1 MMKHIDYV
9 YTIYKEKSFTKAAES
24 LYISQPALSATIK
37 KIEKELG
44 YPIFERSG
52 KEITLTHIGE
62 KYIKAAEE
70 ILMIQKNLENEI
82 DDLLKLRKG
91 EIILGS
97 TTFITSNVLPDILRD
112 FGRKYPGIEIKILVE
127 QSTILREKLEKGLVD
142 IAIDNATAINPDYCY
157 VPMFD
162 EHILIGV
169 PEALPLNELYQ
180 AYQIPVATIK
190 SGNCDYNHL
199 PKMDITKLKE
209 EEFIL
214 LKSGNKMRQIAG
226 KIFGEK
232 GISPRIRF
240 EFDQLTTSISFA
252 ESGFG
257 ICFLTDTILRYGNP
271 PKNMVFYLPDSDF
284 AERTLFIMYRKNK
297 YLSSASSEFINFGIQ
312 FLRKLST

>member
-82 DDLLKLRKG
+82 DDLLKLRTG

-142 IAIDNATAINPDYCY
+142 IAIDNATTIDPDYCY

-169 PEALPLNELYQ
+169 PKALPLNELYQ
-180 AYQIPVATIK
+180 EYQIPVETIK
-190 SGNCDYNHL
+190 TSSCDYSRL
-199 PKMDITKLKE
+199 PKMDITKFKE

-257 ICFLTDTILRYGNP
+257 ICFLTDTILRYGTP
-271 PKNMVFYLPDSDF
+271 PKNMVFYQPDSDF
-284 AERTLFIMYRKNK
+284 ADRTLFIMYRKNK

-312 FLRKLST
+312 FLRNPRT